1 MIHIELANIETGEII
16 DVISYRTQQQQNI
29 IEQERRKLLY
39 KNNDNF
45 IFITYRACKQ
55 LNIDNKIFTQSD
67 ITRIIYIAS
76 YSTNKNKLMIT
87 ERTPMTRDKLFELMN
102 LDVKFFNRFYNKL
115 IKNNV
120 LIEKEE
126 NLYFNEKIMFFGK
139 IKNHQYNVIRVYKDS
154 IQRLYQSISAKQH
167 KRLSILYML
176 IPYINIKYNI
186 ICHNPFEADKDRVKP
201 ITLEELSSI
210 FNYNLKAFIVLIDFL
225 SDLLDKNNNPVIK
238 QVLNTKNKKDNTIIV
253 NPRVIYGG
261 NNISDVE
268 AYFPIFNR

>member
-1 MIHIELANIETGEII
+1 MSTLIDPDTNKII
-16 DVISYRTQQQQNI
+16 NNVVYIVTEDYLRYKRDKENK
-29 IEQERRKLLY
+29 KLC
-39 KNNDNF
+39 KSDDNF
-45 IFITYRACKQ
+45 IFITYKACKQ
-55 LNIDNKIFTQSD
+55 LNIDDSIFTQSD
-67 ITRIIYIAS
+67 IARIVYIAS
-76 YSTNKNKLMIT
+76 YSANKNKLMIT
-87 ERTPMTRDKLFELMN
+87 ERTPMTKNRLFDLMN
-102 LDVKFFNRFYNKL
+102 LDAKFFNRFYKKL

-139 IKNHQYNVIRVYKDS
+139 IKNHQYNVIRAYKDS
-154 IQRLYQSISAKQH
+154 IQRLYKSVSAKQH

-186 ICHNPFEADKDRVKP
+186 ICKNPFEADKNRVKP

-210 FNYNLKAFIVLIDFL
+210 FKYNLKSFIVLVDFL

-261 NNISDVE
+261 NDISDVA